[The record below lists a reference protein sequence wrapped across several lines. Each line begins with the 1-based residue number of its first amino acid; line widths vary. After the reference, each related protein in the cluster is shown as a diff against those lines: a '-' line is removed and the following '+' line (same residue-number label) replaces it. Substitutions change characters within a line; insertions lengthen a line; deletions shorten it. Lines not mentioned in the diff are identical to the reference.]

1 MGKAR
6 RTRKSK
12 NKTIWLKVLLFLV
25 IFIAIAVILGRST
38 GTKEQKTVWQEGS
51 MLRIGDT
58 QVDYREGLIYLNAV
72 QKEYEQYY
80 GNDIWK
86 YSVDSNG
93 NTMGELIKAQVL
105 DQITYIKVVCKKADE
120 LAIVLSEEELLQV
133 EEQTKA
139 YMEKIKGSDLLLHG
153 INADIAR
160 RIYAD
165 NLLARKTFEVT
176 TLNVNTDISNEE
188 AAQSRFQTIAV
199 RTYKIDASGNR
210 VSYTEAELTE
220 LLSRVEALRT
230 QALTTDNFYK
240 LASDNTE
247 DATMLDF
254 TAGEGDFPEEYKDK
268 VLGLKAGQLSEVIE
282 TTDYLYIFYCVTEF
296 DEDATQAKKEEII
309 LERQEEEFKRCYQE
323 WKEQIAIE
331 VNEEVWNAIGFTTKS

>member
-1 MGKAR
+1 MDKGK
-6 RTRKSK
+6 RKRK
-12 NKTIWLKVLLFLV
+12 NKKKILLLKAVLFFVIFVVIAVVLL
-25 IFIAIAVILGRST
+25 RST
-38 GTKEQKTVWQEGS
+38 EEKEKQTVWQAGS

-80 GNDIWK
+80 GNDIWSYK
-86 YSVDSNG
+86 VDSEG
-93 NTMGELIKAQVL
+93 NTMGKLIKAQVL
-105 DQITYIKVVCKKADE
+105 DQMIYIKVVCKKADE

-133 EEQTKA
+133 EEQTKE
-139 YMEKIKGSDLLLHG
+139 YMEKIKGSDLLLYG
-153 INADIAR
+153 INTDIAR

-188 AAQSRFQTIAV
+188 AAQSRYQTIAI
-199 RTYKIDASGNR
+199 RTYKIDASGKKVFYEGN
-210 VSYTEAELTE
+210 ELTE
-220 LLSRVEALRT
+220 LLARVESLRT
-230 QALTTDNFYK
+230 QALTTENFYK

-254 TAGEGDFPEEYKDK
+254 TGGKGDFPEEYEEK
-268 VLGLKAGQLSEVIE
+268 VVGLRAGQLSEVIE
-282 TTDYLYIFYCVTEF
+282 TPDYFYIFYCVTEF

-309 LERQEEEFKRCYQE
+309 LKRQEEEFERCYKE

-331 VNEEVWNAIGFTTKS
+331 VNDEVWNAIGFTTKG

>member
-1 MGKAR
+1 MGQAK
-6 RTRKSK
+6 RKRKKK
-12 NKTIWLKVLLFLV
+12 NKTIWLKVLLFFV
-25 IFIAIAVILGRST
+25 IFITIAVIFGRST
-38 GTKEQKTVWQEGS
+38 EKKEQKTVWQEGS
-51 MLRIGDT
+51 MLRIGDM

-86 YSVDSNG
+86 YAVDSNG
-93 NTMGELIKAQVL
+93 KTMGELIKAQVL
-105 DQITYIKVVCKKADE
+105 EQIMYIKVVCKKADE

-133 EEQTKA
+133 EEKTKA
-139 YMEKIKGSDLLLHG
+139 YMAKIQGSDLLLHG
-153 INADIAR
+153 VNADIAR

-188 AAQSRFQTIAV
+188 AAQSRFQSIAV
-199 RTYKIDASGNR
+199 RTYKIDASGNK
-210 VSYTEAELTE
+210 VSYQGEELTE

-230 QALTTDNFYK
+230 QALTTENFYK
-240 LASDNTE
+240 LAEANTE
-247 DATMLDF
+247 DSSMLDF
-254 TAGEGDFPEEYKDK
+254 TAGEGDFPEKYEQQ

-282 TTDYLYIFYCVTEF
+282 TEDYLYIFYCVTEF
-296 DEDATQAKKEEII
+296 DEDATQVKKEEII
-309 LERQEEEFKRCYQE
+309 LARQEEEFKRCYQE

-331 VNEEVWNAIGFTTKS
+331 VNDEVWNAIGFTTKS

>member
-1 MGKAR
+1 MAQVKR
-6 RTRKSK
+6 NRKKK
-12 NKTIWLKVLLFLV
+12 NKRIWLKVLLFVV
-25 IFIAIAVILGRST
+25 IFVAIAVIFGKST
-38 GTKEQKTVWQEGS
+38 KEKEQKTVWQEGS
-51 MLRIGDT
+51 MLRIGDM

-86 YSVDSNG
+86 YAVDSNG

-105 DQITYIKVVCKKADE
+105 EQIMYIKVVCKKADE

-133 EEQTKA
+133 EEQTKE
-139 YMEKIKGSDLLLHG
+139 YMAKIQGSDLLLHG
-153 INADIAR
+153 VNADIAR

-188 AAQSRFQTIAV
+188 AAQSRFQSIAV
-199 RTYKIDASGNR
+199 RTYKIDASGNK
-210 VSYTEAELTE
+210 VFYQGEELTK
-220 LLSRVEALRT
+220 LLSRVESLRT

-240 LASDNTE
+240 LAEANTE
-247 DATMLDF
+247 DSAMLDF
-254 TAGEGDFPEEYKDK
+254 TGGVGDFPKEYEEQ

-282 TTDYLYIFYCVTEF
+282 TTDYFYIFYCVTEF

-331 VNEEVWNAIGFTTKS
+331 VNDEVWNALGFDTKE